1 MYFAFNSQCLELR
14 YLLFI
19 PFSKNVHF
27 PSLHLE
33 TCMQI
38 GRSFMIDHAIPKY
51 LGSVSLRQSE
61 KLRKLFHLPFSIE
74 RILQGG
80 ISEGIYIWDGEID
93 AIE

>member
-1 MYFAFNSQCLELR
+1 
-14 YLLFI
+14 
-19 PFSKNVHF
+19 
-27 PSLHLE
+27 
-33 TCMQI
+33 
-38 GRSFMIDHAIPKY
+38 MIDHAIPKY